1 MTEHPVMTRDEI
13 TEAVCSHSRAR
24 DVYSA
29 GYEAGYLAGME
40 AAQLTQEQ
48 QAELTARCF
57 YALEISDIENRR
69 LAKSAADF
77 IDVDKA
83 RRVSGSSYIPRNGD
97 SRYGKAAA

>member
-1 MTEHPVMTRDEI
+1 MTPAEI
-13 TEAVCSHSRAR
+13 EEAVCSHSRAR
-24 DVYSA
+24 DVYGA
-29 GYEAGYLAGME
+29 GYEAGYLAGIE

-48 QAELTARCF
+48 QAELAARCF

-77 IDVDKA
+77 IEVDKA
-83 RRVSGSSYIPRNGD
+83 RNAPGSAYIPRNGD